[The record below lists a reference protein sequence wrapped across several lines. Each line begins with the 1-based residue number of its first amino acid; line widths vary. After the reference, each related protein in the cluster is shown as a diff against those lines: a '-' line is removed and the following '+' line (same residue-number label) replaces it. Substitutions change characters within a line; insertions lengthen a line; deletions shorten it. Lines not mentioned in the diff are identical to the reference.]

1 MKGKIVE
8 IPGRY
13 VINFDIK
20 QNYYTGAAARDNVFF
35 YGSRTKYADL
45 TTLIDYFNEDN
56 AIKLDCKGNWW
67 EVVEPNYKRVL
78 IYDDDTFLYIEGSD
92 FQDLLDSYSKVFC
105 IPN

>member
-1 MKGKIVE
+1 MKISDIRNIIKFALVCVVFLVLVKVFTQLYILNYHKNTHVSMKGKIVE

-45 TTLIDYFNEDN
+45 TTLMKTTPLN
-56 AIKLDCKGNWW
+56 
-67 EVVEPNYKRVL
+67 L
-78 IYDDDTFLYIEGSD
+78 IVKEIGGR
-92 FQDLLDSYSKVFC
+92 
-105 IPN
+105 